1 MTPTSRKSLPVKRTA
16 PLPTAAGDMSPKAPK
31 FFTSKAT
38 SSSDGEVSFPRA
50 SFGGSYDDARP
61 KYKDEASEA
70 RLSPDDPRIPTDDN
84 GAFAMT
90 DEDKVG
96 VYLGDVVSFCLFLM
110 HVVCVFECLRV
121 NI

>member
-1 MTPTSRKSLPVKRTA
+1 
-16 PLPTAAGDMSPKAPK
+16 MSPKAPK

>member
-1 MTPTSRKSLPVKRTA
+1 
-16 PLPTAAGDMSPKAPK
+16 MSPKVPK

-38 SSSDGEVSFPRA
+38 SSSDGEVSFPRT
-50 SFGGSYDDARP
+50 SFGGSYDDTRP

-96 VYLGDVVSFCLFLM
+96 VYLGDVVSFCLCF
-110 HVVCVFECLRV
+110 
-121 NI
+121 